1 MDTSSSAPA
10 QSGGKDAEALLAAAN
25 LARMRRR
32 WQEAESLCVEVMR
45 QDPNNIHAHSLLG
58 DIYRDQNRLHDARQW
73 YQMALDLNPE
83 SATDRAKLTEIE
95 RMEAR
100 LSGANAASAP
110 SAPPLSPQVGTQKLL
125 GASPVTWVRALTVIS
140 VVFALAAF
148 ALIAY
153 LWRNPARKP
162 PIPTG
167 TIAARP
173 SGSPGPQGTIPMPNM
188 TPPSS
193 TLPPGTLPSP
203 ATPPSMPAP
212 SLSPPGAPEGTM
224 TDQEISIRDHIHR
237 QGVLSPET
245 SVSLVT
251 VDPNQQSVSL
261 TLTRVQR
268 GAVTSTAVLR
278 DTVIRDSIQAAQ
290 ALFYAGSQFQR
301 VRISYRMSMDS
312 NRPIPLFSGDLDRAA
327 AQNIQGGMDTDQL
340 ANLFTNPQW
349 AQGLAPRTTLPPM
362 PGEND
367 PYAPD
372 SNQ

>member
-1 MDTSSSAPA
+1 MDSSSSAPA
-10 QSGGKDAEALLAAAN
+10 QFGGKDAEALLAAAN

-58 DIYRDQNRLHDARQW
+58 DIYRDQNRLHDAKQW

-83 SATDRAKLTEIE
+83 SAADRAKLTEIE
-95 RMEAR
+95 RVEAR
-100 LSGANAASAP
+100 LSNQNAP
-110 SAPPLSPQVGTQKLL
+110 SSPPTPPLSPQVGTQKLL
-125 GASPVTWVRALTVIS
+125 GVSPVAWVRGLTIVS

-153 LWRNPARKP
+153 LWRNPAKKP
-162 PIPTG
+162 SLPTG
-167 TIAARP
+167 TIASRP
-173 SGSPGPQGTIPMPNM
+173 GGSPGPQGTIPMPGQS
-188 TPPSS
+188 PPSS
-193 TLPPGTLPSP
+193 TLPPGNIPSP
-203 ATPPSMPAP
+203 GMNRSLTSPSIP
-212 SLSPPGAPEGTM
+212 LPGASEGTM

-245 SVSLVT
+245 SVSQVT

-261 TLTRVQR
+261 TLTRVQH
-268 GAVTSTAVLR
+268 GTVSSMAILR
-278 DTVIRDSIQAAQ
+278 DTIIRDSIQSSQ

-301 VRISYRMSMDS
+301 VRISYRMSIDS

-327 AQNIQGGMDTDQL
+327 AQNVQGNMDTDQL

-349 AQGLAPRTTLPPM
+349 AQGLAPRSTLPPM

-367 PYAPD
+367 PNAPD
-372 SNQ
+372 TNQ

>member
-1 MDTSSSAPA
+1 MDTSSSVPA
-10 QSGGKDAEALLAAAN
+10 HSDGKDAETLLASAN

-32 WQEAESLCVEVMR
+32 WLEAESLCVEVMR

-73 YQMALDLNPE
+73 YQMALDLNPD
-83 SATDRAKLTEIE
+83 SAADRAKLTEIE

-100 LSGANAASAP
+100 FSGADALP
-110 SAPPLSPQVGTQKLL
+110 TPPAPPLSDQVGTQKLL
-125 GASPVTWVRALTVIS
+125 GVSPVAWVRGLTVVS

-153 LWRNPARKP
+153 LWRNPAGKP
-162 PIPTG
+162 PVPTG
-167 TIAARP
+167 TVAMRP

-188 TPPSS
+188 TPPS
-193 TLPPGTLPSP
+193 TALPPANLP
-203 ATPPSMPAP
+203 PPGLNRSLPAP
-212 SLSPPGAPEGTM
+212 PVSPPGAPEETM
-224 TDQEISIRDHIHR
+224 TDQEIGIRDHIHR

-268 GAVTSTAVLR
+268 GPVTSMAILR
-278 DTVIRDSIQAAQ
+278 DTIVRDSIQASQ

-301 VRISYRMSMDS
+301 VRISYRISIDS
-312 NRPIPLFSGDLDRAA
+312 NRPIPLFSGDLDRAT
-327 AQNIQGGMDTDQL
+327 AQNIQGSMDTDQL

-367 PYAPD
+367 PNVPD
-372 SNQ
+372 SYQ